1 MKNENWQ
8 QLPKEKPVA
17 EDKEK
22 KARMIRLKI
31 FRLQK
36 ELAASQQHARLGS
49 FLHASRPA
57 SILSQADRDRKRIEE
72 EIAGLKEQLAALI
85 VPPAAPLPVPP
96 VKKKKA
102 VAAKE
107 ASAEKAPAKKK
118 SATKKTA
125 PKGAQKVRH
134 TK

>member
-1 MKNENWQ
+1 M
-8 QLPKEKPVA
+8 A

-57 SILSQADRDRKRIEE
+57 TIWSQADRDRKRIED
-72 EIAGLKEQLAALI
+72 EIAGLKEQLDALTAS
-85 VPPAAPLPVPP
+85 PAAPSVAPP

-102 VAAKE
+102 AAANE
-107 ASAEKAPAKKK
+107 ASAEKTPPKKK
-118 SATKKTA
+118 SVTKKTA
-125 PKGAQKVRH
+125 PKGAQKARH
-134 TK
+134 AK

>member
-1 MKNENWQ
+1 M
-8 QLPKEKPVA
+8 A

-22 KARMIRLKI
+22 KARTIRLKI

-57 SILSQADRDRKRIEE
+57 SIWSQADRDRKRIEE
-72 EIAGLKEQLAALI
+72 EIAALKEQLATLI
-85 VPPAAPLPVPP
+85 PAAETPP
-96 VKKKKA
+96 VAPPEKKKA
-102 VAAKE
+102 ASPKKVA
-107 ASAEKAPAKKK
+107 AEKAPAKK
-118 SATKKTA
+118 SVTKRAA
-125 PKGAQKVRH
+125 PKNAKKARH

>member
-1 MKNENWQ
+1 M
-8 QLPKEKPVA
+8 A

-22 KARMIRLKI
+22 KARTIRLKI
-31 FRLQK
+31 LRLQK

-72 EIAGLKEQLAALI
+72 EIAGLKEQLASLI
-85 VPPAAPLPVPP
+85 PAPEAPPAAPPL
-96 VKKKKA
+96 KKKKV

-107 ASAEKAPAKKK
+107 VSAEKAPAKKK

-125 PKGAQKVRH
+125 PKGAKKVRH
-134 TK
+134 AK